1 MEIFENTEKNVYK
14 KMATSKIC
22 FSAITARQ
30 RRQYFQKA
38 ALMFHLHFETK
49 IIWFTYEEDALK
61 N

>member
-1 MEIFENTEKNVYK
+1 
-14 KMATSKIC
+14 MATSKIC

-30 RRQYFQKA
+30 RRQYLQKA

-49 IIWFTYEEDALK
+49 INRFTYVEHALK